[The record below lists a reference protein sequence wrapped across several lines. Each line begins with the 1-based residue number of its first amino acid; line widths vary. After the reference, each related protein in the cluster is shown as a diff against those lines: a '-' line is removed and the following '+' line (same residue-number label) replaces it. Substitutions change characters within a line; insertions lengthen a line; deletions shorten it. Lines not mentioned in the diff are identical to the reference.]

1 MMPIGIAALAAMGS
15 AIIVLSKSFPG
26 GKLLA
31 LVVVCN
37 AFFSL
42 VAHGLSANLLSKMTA
57 GREPRAIIIWLAL

>member
-15 AIIVLSKSFPG
+15 AIIVLSKRFPG

-37 AFFSL
+37 AFFSS
-42 VAHGLSANLLSKMTA
+42 VPRVLSANPRSKMTA
-57 GREPRAIIIWLAL
+57 GSELQALIF